1 MPRILALGGTLDYKE
16 NPNNWWRLHHH
27 EFPLLAKYWMANC
40 AFPASSTSAER
51 VYNLDNLALDPSR
64 YVGILVVIILIPLH

>member
-27 EFPLLAKYWMANC
+27 EFPLLANC